1 VEGVKMK
8 LCAGI
13 VGYGYWGPNLCR
25 NLHDIKDI
33 EVKYICELSS
43 DRLLLAKKRY
53 PEVMTVQDY
62 KPIVVDDCVEAVV
75 IATPVFTH
83 FHLVREALEAGKHVL
98 VTKPMAASVKEAEKL
113 IEAAEKR
120 GKILMVDH
128 TFVYTGAVRKIK
140 QIIEEKQLGEVYY
153 FDSVR
158 VNLGLFQHDI
168 NVIWDLAPHDIS
180 IMDYVIENRPISVSA
195 TGLSHFSNGLED
207 MAYVTVHFED
217 SIVAHFHVNWMAP
230 VKVRRILIGGSA
242 RMLVYDDMEPSEKI
256 KIYDKG
262 VTIKNGDKDIIYDT
276 LVQYRIGDMWAPKID
291 RTEALRS
298 ECEHFVDCIQ
308 NNKKPITDGQ
318 SGLRVVEILEAAE
331 KSMKNDGIKVRL

>member
-1 VEGVKMK
+1 MK
-8 LCAGI
+8 VTCIGI

-33 EVKYICELSS
+33 EVKYICELSP

-53 PEVMTVQDY
+53 PDIIAVQDY
-62 KPIVVDDCVEAVV
+62 KRIVLDDSVEAVV

-83 FHLVREALEAGKHVL
+83 FRLVKESLEADKHVL
-98 VTKPMAASVKEAEKL
+98 VTKPMTASVTEAEKL
-113 IEAAEKR
+113 IEVAEGR
-120 GKILMVDH
+120 RKILMVDH

-140 QIIEEKQLGEVYY
+140 EIIEEKQLGEIYY

-158 VNLGLFQHDI
+158 VNLGLFQHGM

-180 IMDYVIENRPISVSA
+180 IMDYVIEHRPISVSA
-195 TGLSHFSNGLED
+195 TGLSHFSNDLED
-207 MAYVTVHFED
+207 MAYVTVYFEN
-217 SIVAHFHVNWMAP
+217 STIAHFHVNWIAP
-230 VKVRRILIGGSA
+230 VKVRKILIGGSE

-262 VTIKNGDKDIIYDT
+262 VTIKNGDKNIIYET
-276 LVQYRIGDMWAPKID
+276 LVQYRIGDIWAPKID
-291 RTEALRS
+291 QTETLKV

-318 SGLRVVEILEAAE
+318 NGLRVVEILEAAE
-331 KSMKNDGIKVRL
+331 KSIKNDGIKVRL